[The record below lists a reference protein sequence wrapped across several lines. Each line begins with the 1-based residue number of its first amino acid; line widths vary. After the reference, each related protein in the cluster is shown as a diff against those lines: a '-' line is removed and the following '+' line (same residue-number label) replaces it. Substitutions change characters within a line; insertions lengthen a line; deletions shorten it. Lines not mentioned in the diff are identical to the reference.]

1 MIRTLPL
8 LLGAILLST
17 QSFAQV
23 TETFENGLSALS
35 NNCWQFDNVKY
46 TQKGGNPDYV
56 LEGKGSIY
64 SNPPVNN
71 TNYRTLATPFLD
83 VNTTL
88 SISFLYKLS
97 SPLGNGASRIIE
109 VGLEDRHGDFTFLDM
124 ITLTGSS
131 PMATQSYSGSKQVA
145 SGVYRLVIKMGG
157 KLGDGNCRVVLD
169 DLAIGASYHY
179 SGHCNSAP
187 VANDDSYTALKGNV
201 YQGSSVLDNDQEPDG
216 EQITAVLVAGSP
228 DGEVALN
235 ADGSF
240 SFTPNPSFSGETTS
254 FTYKVTDDGF
264 TPASSNTATVT
275 IQFEE
280 AAPPVHLLDF
290 TGKMNKE
297 KVQLHWEVSFNEM
310 LEHFELEKSTD
321 GNTFATT
328 KQTKATGNSG
338 VESYDATD
346 ASTAAR
352 LMYRLK
358 LVSSNGNVEYSPV
371 ISLSVKNENNQQ
383 AIQVVQNPVTS
394 NLVVNYNSYAAET
407 VQLSVTNN
415 SGSPV
420 YSGKYMANTGKNQY
434 QVHAVSQLRTG
445 TYIVTITN
453 GRGERY
459 ASLFVKM

>member
-1 MIRTLPL
+1 MIRTLPF

-23 TETFENGLSALS
+23 TETFENGLPELS

-83 VNTTL
+83 VADAIA
-88 SISFLYKLS
+88 ISFIYQLS
-97 SPLGNGASRIIE
+97 APLKNGATRIIE
-109 VGLEDRHGDFTFLDM
+109 VGLEDKQGVFTFLDM

-131 PMATQSYSGSKQVA
+131 SMAVQSYSGNKQITP
-145 SGVYRLVIKMGG
+145 GVYRLVIKMGG

-169 DLAIGASYHY
+169 DLAIGANFHY
-179 SGHCNSAP
+179 AGHCNSAP
-187 VANDDSYTALKGNV
+187 TANDDSYTALKGNP

-216 EQITAVLVAGSP
+216 ENMAAELVAGSP
-228 DGEVALN
+228 DGEVVLD

-240 SFTPNPSFSGETTS
+240 SFTPNSLFNGETTS
-254 FTYKVTDDGF
+254 FTYRVTDDGY
-264 TPASSNTATVT
+264 TPATSNTATVT
-275 IQFEE
+275 IRFEE
-280 AAPPVHLLDF
+280 AAPPVHLIDF

-297 KVQLHWEVSFNEM
+297 KAQLHWEVGFNEM
-310 LEHFELEKSTD
+310 LDHFELEKSTD
-321 GNTFATT
+321 GNTFTT
-328 KQTKATGNSG
+328 ARLTKATGHSG
-338 VESYDATD
+338 VERYDATD
-346 ASTAAR
+346 ASTAPK

-358 LVSSNGNVEYSPV
+358 LVSSNGHVEYSPV
-371 ISLSVKNENNQQ
+371 ITLGIKNENNQQ
-383 AIQVVQNPVTS
+383 AINIVQNPVIS
-394 NLVVNYNSYAAET
+394 NLVVNYNSYTSET
-407 VQLSVTNN
+407 VLLSVTSN

-420 YSGKYMANTGKNQY
+420 YSGKYVANGGKNQY
-434 QVHAVSQLRTG
+434 SVKAVSQLRAG

-453 GRGERY
+453 GKGERY
-459 ASLFVKM
+459 SSLFVKM